1 MPIQDNDLFLI
12 DDGGTPKK
20 VTAANLL
27 ANCEGSYAD
36 KFLLINDNSDNS
48 YKMKASNLKAKLAE
62 STTRWMMVER
72 GGVSYKAQNTTLAE
86 YFASVSYWQAT
97 MRANQRNETTEANA
111 ISVDDGYVY
120 TFGRSRAF
128 SSSNSYSR
136 PVIIKKDMDGQT
148 IWKKYFDTGND
159 WGAGFYSGKV
169 KNGYI
174 YAAGESPSTIGSQD
188 PWLVKLDTDGNVEWQ
203 MNYGH
208 SGQTTANRWYGV
220 DVDSSGNVYTAGR
233 YKENNSGGGIDRTQ
247 AILAKWNSS
256 GTLQWQRRFTS
267 PAWTNNPNS
276 GNYYTNGYGV
286 AIDTYG
292 DPYMIGDGFSTSSTT
307 KGLSGYIVKFNSSG
321 TYQWGKYYENA
332 DSDGHTGITI
342 DSSNRI
348 FVCGRWARDGYGGS
362 GLILYYS
369 TNGYLNWRRDLTA
382 HIDGGNEN
390 GGTSRGLSLTSI
402 TSDNS
407 GNAYVGGQVNLEST
421 LGSRYSIFAKIDSSG
436 NLIWKGELTNSEWE
450 HGYLVPERANGMS
463 MSNDGFVVGGSTNIA
478 DGGTATR
485 DMVNLHLPSDAP
497 LSGNYGNFTGINEST
512 VLWNTT
518 APGAHGGLDSSDF
531 NTPPFTTASS
541 SFNIYNISSGIW
553 DDTVTTIE
561 V

>member
-48 YKMKASNLKAKLAE
+48 YKMKASNLKTKLAE

-86 YFASVSYWQAT
+86 YFASASYWHVI
-97 MRANQRNETTEANA
+97 MRANQRNETTEVNS

-120 TFGRSRAF
+120 SFGRSRAF
-128 SSSNSYSR
+128 SSAHSYSR
-136 PVIIKKDMDGQT
+136 PIIIKKDMEGQT

-159 WGAGFYSGKV
+159 WYAGFYAGKV

-174 YAAGESPSTIGSQD
+174 YAAGECPSSIGNSD

-220 DVDSSGNVYTAGR
+220 DVDNSGNVYTTGR
-233 YKENNSGGGIDRTQ
+233 YKEYNSGGGIDRTQ

-256 GTLQWQRRFTS
+256 GTLQWQRRLTS
-267 PAWTNNPNS
+267 PAWTNNPN
-276 GNYYTNGYGV
+276 GINYYTNGYAV
-286 AIDTYG
+286 AVDTYG
-292 DPYMIGDGFSTSSTT
+292 NPYMVGDGFATSSTNNF
-307 KGLSGYIVKFNSSG
+307 LSGFIVKFNSSG
-321 TYQWGKYYENA
+321 TYQWGKYYDN
-332 DSDGHTGITI
+332 SDNDGYQGITI
-342 DSSNRI
+342 DSFNRI
-348 FVCGRWARDGYGGS
+348 FVCGRWNTGSGGS
-362 GLILYYS
+362 GVVAYYS
-369 TNGYLNWRRDLTA
+369 TNGYLNWRRNFTA
-382 HIDGGNEN
+382 NISGNN
-390 GGTSRGLSLTSI
+390 RGLNVLGI

-407 GNAYVGGQVNLEST
+407 GNAYVAGQVNLET
-421 LGSRYSIFAKIDSSG
+421 THGNRYSIFAKIDSSG
-436 NLIWKGELTNSEWE
+436 NLVWKGELTNSKWE
-450 HGYLVPERANGMS
+450 HGYIAPERGGTTVQMG
-463 MSNDGFVVGGSTNIA
+463 DGGFIVGATGSIA

-485 DMVNLHLPSDAP
+485 DMVLLHLPSDAP
-497 LSGNYGNFTGINEST
+497 LIGTYGNFTGINEST
-512 VLWNTT
+512 IQWNTNV
-518 APGAHGGLDSSDF
+518 PGTHSSLSSSSF

>member
-1 MPIQDNDLFLI
+1 MPIQDSDLFLI

-86 YFASVSYWQAT
+86 YFASVSYWET
-97 MRANQRNETTEANA
+97 RMRANQRNETTEANA
-111 ISVDDGYVY
+111 VDVDNGYVY

-174 YAAGESPSTIGSQD
+174 YAAGESPSTIGSKD

-208 SGQTTANRWYGV
+208 SGQTTADRWYGV
-220 DVDSSGNVYTAGR
+220 DVDSSGNIYTAGR
-233 YKENNSGGGIDRTQ
+233 YKQSGDNYSQ

-256 GTLQWQRRFTS
+256 GTLQWQRRFPS
-267 PAWTNNPNS
+267 PS
-276 GNYYTNGYGV
+276 IYTNGYGV
-286 AIDTYG
+286 AVDGYG
-292 DPYMIGDGFSTSSTT
+292 DPYMIGDGYCTSQTNKS
-307 KGLSGYIVKFNSSG
+307 LSGFIVKFNSSG

-332 DSDGHTGITI
+332 DNDGFSGITI

-362 GLILYYS
+362 GLILSYNIY
-369 TNGYLNWRRDLTA
+369 GYLYWRRDMQA
-382 HIDGGNEN
+382 HLNGGNDN
-390 GGTSRGLSLTSI
+390 GGISRGLNLTSI

-407 GNAYVGGQVNLEST
+407 GNAYVGGQVNLENT
-421 LGSRYSIFAKIDSSG
+421 YGNRYSIFAKIDSSG

-450 HGYLVPERANGMS
+450 HGYLVPERPNGMS
-463 MSNDGFVVGGSTNIA
+463 MGDNGFVVGGTTSVNN
-478 DGGTATR
+478 GGSFTR
-485 DMVNLHLPSDAP
+485 DIVQLHLPSDAP
-497 LSGNYGNFTGINEST
+497 LIGTYGNFTGINEST
-512 VLWNTT
+512 IQWNTT
-518 APGAHGGLDSSDF
+518 APGGHGGLSSTDF
-531 NTPPFTTASS
+531 DTPPFTTASS

-553 DDTVTTIE
+553 DDTTTTIE